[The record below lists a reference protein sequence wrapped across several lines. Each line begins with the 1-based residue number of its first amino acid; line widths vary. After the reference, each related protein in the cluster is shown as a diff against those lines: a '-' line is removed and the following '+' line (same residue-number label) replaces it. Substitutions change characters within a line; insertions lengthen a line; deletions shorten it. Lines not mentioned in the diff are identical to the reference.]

1 MTLEQGDISKGI
13 PMGSISPS
21 SEGGG
26 GSTYV
31 LPPATTTTLG
41 GIKVGSNLSIEADG
55 TLSATGGG
63 SGGTT
68 DYNAL
73 TNKPQL
79 NNIELSGSKSLADI
93 GAQPAGDYAVTENV
107 YTKSESDVLLGK
119 KEDILTPVAP
129 IKMEIVTSEKAVGFN
144 TDTPTSILVET
155 ETSANK
161 ATTYFFTNSVYNT
174 PYSGTFMQ
182 RLEKMGYLIQEFSL
196 GQILKSAAAI
206 GYFEGSDFVPVVYF
220 SAMDGDYVEPHVI
233 SNFNKEDATYTSEV
247 PSAVISTYGTT
258 PLNTAV
264 VQVFDTYI
272 LTRHGSSNRVSKY
285 TIDASVISKATHVL
299 FTSFVK
305 GSGGTSWSKTRLGY
319 TYSEST
325 YTHERPLSIANDLDN
340 SVSTQAVVI
349 GIFDGVEGSDIGQNT
364 AGVPS
369 NPVNLLTL
377 DKSVFNQISVEV
389 DGQTIKIE
397 DGKLKAEVDS
407 YTLPPA
413 TTDALGGVKV
423 GTGLSVT
430 DDGTLSA
437 TGGGSSYTL
446 PPATDSVLG
455 GVKVGTGL
463 SVIEDGTLS
472 TEANITA
479 DKLILT
485 GIAKSTDNT
494 KVVTSTLTFTAS
506 PKISDEESGTSV
518 SSGISLYGD
527 YIYRENGM
535 IAGLDQIFYLN
546 TSQVV
551 GVGTLG
557 KTPLNTMVQ
566 LTTLTPGL
574 QTYGTYPSVDD
585 TNVTVN
591 AGTVAVVPK
600 GIDYYSKG
608 RSFSVVRLTETK
620 TLPTLNTDHEIT
632 VLLKSGINNKGDL
645 EQTDKPIHYLKTA
658 PDTYNENEWYF
669 IEDENMWH
677 KGTSTGSST
686 TYSDLWPIFYYKHTA
701 SGAET
706 NYYRY
711 EPVVNVL
718 GSNNIREIRTSMTPD
733 YAKATVIASG
743 ANMTTA
749 DIPGSYTVAEDGF
762 ILARIFGNSTTE
774 DTYVKVNNLTVCRAS
789 ASTTSYAA
797 EDSALIP
804 VCQGDIVTYACA
816 YGVDLGQTVTFIPY
830 RNLYN
835 SENIT

>member
-129 IKMEIVTSEKAVGFN
+129 VKMEIVTSEKAIGFN
-144 TDTPTSILVET
+144 TDTPTSIIVET
-155 ETSANK
+155 KTNPSK
-161 ATTYFFTNSVYNT
+161 ATTYFFTNSIYNT

-206 GYFEGSDFVPVVYF
+206 GYFEGTDFVPVVYF
-220 SAMDGDYVEPHVI
+220 SDMDGNYIEPHVI
-233 SNFNKEDATYTSEV
+233 SNFNKDNATYTSEV
-247 PSAVISTYGTT
+247 PSAVISTYGTS

-272 LTRHGSSNRVSKY
+272 LTRHGNNNYVSKY

-299 FTSFVK
+299 FTSYVS
-305 GSGGTSWSKTRLGY
+305 GSGGSTWSKTRLGY
-319 TYSEST
+319 TYNVGSYNYEK
-325 YTHERPLSIANDLDN
+325 PLSIANDLDN
-340 SVSTQAVVI
+340 SVSTQAIVI

-397 DGKLKAEVDS
+397 DGKLKAEVGS

-413 TTDALGGVKV
+413 TADALGGI
-423 GTGLSVT
+423 
-430 DDGTLSA
+430 
-437 TGGGSSYTL
+437 
-446 PPATDSVLG
+446 
-455 GVKVGTGL
+455 KVGTGL

-485 GIAKSTDNT
+485 GTAKSTDNT
-494 KVVTSTLTFTAS
+494 QVVTSSLTFTAS
-506 PKISDEESGTSV
+506 PEISDEESGTNV

-527 YIYRENGM
+527 FIYRENGM
-535 IAGLDQIFYLN
+535 VVGADHIVYLN

-557 KTPLNTMVQ
+557 KTPLDTLVQ

-574 QTYGTYPSVDD
+574 QIYGAYPSVDD
-585 TNVTVN
+585 TNVTIK
-591 AGTVAVVPK
+591 AGTVAVVPT
-600 GIDYYSKG
+600 GINYGSKS
-608 RSFSVVRLTETK
+608 RSFSVVRLKETK

-632 VLLKSGINNKGDL
+632 VLLKSGINNVGDL

-686 TYSDLWPIFYYKHTA
+686 TYSGLWPIFYYKHTA

-711 EPVVNVL
+711 EPAVNVL

-749 DIPGSYTVAEDGF
+749 DTPGSYTVAEDGF

-804 VCQGDIVTYACA
+804 VCQGDIVTYACT